1 MHLTCKRAPVLPK
14 IRILSFEITGAF
26 DLFLNTDLCECVFPS
41 VDNGMKKVKRLAE
54 PEMWLRS
61 QCRGCCVEWNSAQ
74 AHKCTVC
81 CTQFPH
87 MFTLIHAENIHTC
100 TLATSS
106 SFFNILNR
114 CSLETKQVL
123 PVWMI
128 ISGSLEWL
136 SQGILS
142 LFTHIDLLV
151 TIVQMNVRGE
161 NWKQLSLTQH
171 GVWFLSQVK
180 QMLCSFYP

>member
-41 VDNGMKKVKRLAE
+41 VDNGMKKKERKVKRLAE

-100 TLATSS
+100 TLATS
-106 SFFNILNR
+106 FFLFQNR
-114 CSLETKQVL
+114 QKHIEQVQSGNKTGSAC
-123 PVWMI
+123 VNDYQWFTGMI
-128 ISGSLEWL
+128 ITGYSVFIYPHRSACYNSPDECSWGKLKAIESDATWCL
-136 SQGILS
+136 IL
-142 LFTHIDLLV
+142 V
-151 TIVQMNVRGE
+151 AG
-161 NWKQLSLTQH
+161 
-171 GVWFLSQVK
+171 
-180 QMLCSFYP
+180 